1 MLAEA
6 ERKAGELQME
16 LKVQLLFLPEAVRQ
30 MPWKTFAEDYGGSLA
45 NVIQTLSSSAGS
57 RSNHL
62 TGSAGKPVA
71 SRTRRQS
78 RASTSRSSI
87 LSTSGSTRAARSRT
101 SITSSSSFSIV
112 AETPGYASRRL
123 SAFQT
128 PMFTAHKSRA
138 PSVSPFPVPLTL
150 GVRTDVR
157 PLAAVD
163 GAAHGAQG

>member
-45 NVIQTLSSSAGS
+45 NVIQTLSSTAGG
-57 RSNHL
+57 RSSHL

-87 LSTSGSTRAARSRT
+87 LPTAGSTAGSTRVARSRT

-128 PMFTAHKSRA
+128 PLFTAHKSRA
-138 PSVSPFPVPLTL
+138 PSVSPSPVPLC
-150 GVRTDVR
+150 
-157 PLAAVD
+157 A
-163 GAAHGAQG
+163 